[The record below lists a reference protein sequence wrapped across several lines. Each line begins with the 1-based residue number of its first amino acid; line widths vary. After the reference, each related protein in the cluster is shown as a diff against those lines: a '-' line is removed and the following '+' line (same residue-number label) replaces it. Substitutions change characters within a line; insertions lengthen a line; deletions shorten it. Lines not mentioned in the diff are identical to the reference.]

1 MLSAAREHEAEG
13 GAGRATERDEP
24 GIGNSVVPRQ
34 VDRLGSKSRLQRV
47 RDGLPVCIQHENRA
61 RRETYEMRQPRV
73 SDTAA
78 SELDLRELRAPVQR
92 HCYAN
97 WPEWISFWPTG
108 KRPKGLWTVL
118 SVPIRSR
125 RAAEP
130 GAAGGSSGTPTAR
143 RTYRDQRGR
152 SGRGRSGPQES
163 PSRIRGERGSTR
175 PKVIA

>member
-1 MLSAAREHEAEG
+1 MSM
-13 GAGRATERDEP
+13 ER
-24 GIGNSVVPRQ
+24 
-34 VDRLGSKSRLQRV
+34 RV
-47 RDGLPVCIQHENRA
+47 ALAGLPSETSPASVTLWFPDRSIDLARKVACSACAMACLCIQHENRA

-152 SGRGRSGPQES
+152 SGKGRSGPQES

-175 PKVIA
+175 PKVIDRA